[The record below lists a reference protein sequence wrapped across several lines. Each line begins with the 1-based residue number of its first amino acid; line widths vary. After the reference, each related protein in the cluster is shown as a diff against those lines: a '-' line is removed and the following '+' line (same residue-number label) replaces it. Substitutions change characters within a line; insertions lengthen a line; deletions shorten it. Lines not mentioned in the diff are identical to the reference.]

1 MKSDLFD
8 DIALYDVVHVP
19 GIATDL
25 NHIDT
30 RARVSGYLPED
41 SGLKKAL
48 SGADV
53 VVVTAGIARKPGMT
67 RDGKQCIY
75 IMHDQDGLLISIT

>member
-1 MKSDLFD
+1 MLICCSKSDLFD
-8 DIALYDVVHVP
+8 EISLYDLVHVP

-30 RARVSGYLPED
+30 RARVSGYLAED
-41 SGLKKAL
+41 SGLRKAL
-48 SGADV
+48 TGADV

-67 RDGKQCIY
+67 RDGKPSGCNIP
-75 IMHDQDGLLISIT
+75 DCSS